1 MGGWRKHTN
10 NPANISIHR
19 GRMSTAVPTAP
30 ARAAQTSFSIIVAVS
45 VCHML
50 NDIMQSLLTS
60 LYPLLK
66 DNYALDFVQIGL
78 LTMAFQVTASLLQP
92 VVGLVTDRWPMPFSL
107 PLGMG
112 STFCGLFFLAYAHSF
127 PVLLLGA
134 CLIGFGSAVFHPESS
149 RIARAASGGRH
160 GLAQSMFQVGGNA
173 GTAIGPL
180 LAAFI
185 VLPFGQTSV
194 AWFSGAALLGMV
206 ILTWVGRWYAEE
218 RLRMASRPAV
228 SRELPLPRGRV
239 AWALAVLVLLTT
251 TKNVYLSSIGS
262 YFTFYTIGRFG
273 LSVQEAQLMLFLFLG
288 ASAAGVFLGG
298 PIGDRFGARFVIWFS
313 ILGVIPFALLLP
325 YANLFWTGVLSVT
338 IGLIFS
344 SAFSAIVVFA
354 QELVPGRVGL
364 IAGVFFGF
372 AFGAGGLGAA
382 ALGVFADTH
391 GIDFVYRVC
400 SYMPLLGILTIFLP
414 RLPASRLVR

>member
-1 MGGWRKHTN
+1 
-10 NPANISIHR
+10 
-19 GRMSTAVPTAP
+19 MSTAVTVAP
-30 ARAAQTSFSIIVAVS
+30 PHAARTSFSIIVAVS

-60 LYPLLK
+60 LYPILK
-66 DNYALDFVQIGL
+66 ENYALDFMQIGL

-92 VVGLVTDRWPMPFSL
+92 VVGMVTDRWPMPFSL

-112 STFCGLFFLAYAHSF
+112 STFFGLFFLAYAHSF
-127 PVLLLGA
+127 PILVLGA

-149 RIARAASGGRH
+149 RVARAASGGRH
-160 GLAQSMFQVGGNA
+160 GLAQSLFQVGGNA

-185 VLPFGQTSV
+185 VLPFGQSSV
-194 AWFSGAALLGMV
+194 AWFSVSALLGMV
-206 ILTWVGRWYAEE
+206 ILTWVGRWYAAE
-218 RLRMASRPAV
+218 RLRMAGRAAV
-228 SRELPLPRGRV
+228 SRALPLPRGRV
-239 AWALAVLVLLTT
+239 AWAIAVLVLLTA
-251 TKNVYLSSIGS
+251 TKNVYMSSIGS
-262 YFTFYTIGRFG
+262 YFTFYTIERFG
-273 LSVQEAQLMLFLFLG
+273 LSVQDAQLMLFLFLG

-325 YANLFWTGVLSVT
+325 YANLFWTGVLSVM

-391 GIDFVYRVC
+391 GIAFVYRIC
-400 SYMPLLGILTIFLP
+400 SYLPLLGILTIFLP
-414 RLPASRLVR
+414 RLRTR

>member
-1 MGGWRKHTN
+1 
-10 NPANISIHR
+10 
-19 GRMSTAVPTAP
+19 MSTVVPAAP
-30 ARAAQTSFSIIVAVS
+30 RSAATTTYSIIVAVS
-45 VCHML
+45 ACHML

-66 DNYALDFVQIGL
+66 ENYALDFVQIGL

-92 VVGLVTDRWPMPFSL
+92 AVGIVTDRWPMPFSL
-107 PLGMG
+107 PVGMG
-112 STFCGLFFLAYAHSF
+112 STFVGLIMLAYAHSF
-127 PVLLLGA
+127 PVLVFGA
-134 CLIGFGSAVFHPESS
+134 CLIGLGSAIFHPESS
-149 RIARAASGGRH
+149 RVARLASGGRH

-194 AWFSGAALLGMV
+194 AWFSVVALLGMV
-206 ILTWVGRWYAEE
+206 ILSWVGNWYAGE
-218 RLRMASRPAV
+218 RRLAAGRPAV
-228 SRELPLPRGRV
+228 SRALPLPRGKV

-251 TKNVYLSSIGS
+251 TKNAYLASISS
-262 YFTFYTIGRFG
+262 YFTFYTIENFG
-273 LSVQEAQLMLFLFLG
+273 LGVRDAQLMLFLFLG
-288 ASAAGVFLGG
+288 ASALGVFMGG

-313 ILGVIPFALLLP
+313 ILGVIPFALMLP
-325 YANLFWTGVLSVT
+325 YANLFWTGVLTVL

-354 QELVPGRVGL
+354 QELIPGRVGM
-364 IAGVFFGF
+364 IAGIFFGF

-382 ALGVFADTH
+382 VLGIFADSH
-391 GIDFVYRVC
+391 GINFVYQIC

-414 RLPASRLVR
+414 RLPGQH

>member
-1 MGGWRKHTN
+1 
-10 NPANISIHR
+10 
-19 GRMSTAVPTAP
+19 MSTAVSVAP
-30 ARAAQTSFSIIVAVS
+30 SGAARTSFSIIVAVS
-45 VCHML
+45 ICHML

-66 DNYALDFVQIGL
+66 ENYALDFVQIGL

-92 VVGLVTDRWPMPFSL
+92 AVGLVTDRWPMPFSL
-107 PLGMG
+107 PAGMA
-112 STFCGLFFLAYAHSF
+112 STFFGLFLLAYAHSF
-127 PVLLLGA
+127 PVLVLGA

-149 RIARAASGGRH
+149 RVARLASGGRH
-160 GLAQSMFQVGGNA
+160 GLAQSLFQVGGNA

-194 AWFSGAALLGMV
+194 AWFSVVALLGMV
-206 ILTWVGRWYAEE
+206 ILTWVGRWYAGE
-218 RLRMASRPAV
+218 RRLAAGRPAV

-251 TKNVYLSSIGS
+251 TKNVYLSSLSS

-288 ASAAGVFLGG
+288 ASALGVFLGG
-298 PIGDRFGARFVIWFS
+298 PIGDRFGTRFVIWFS
-313 ILGVIPFALLLP
+313 ILGVIPFALILP
-325 YANLFWTGVLSVT
+325 YADLFWTAVLTVV

-382 ALGVFADTH
+382 VLGVFADTH
-391 GIDFVYRVC
+391 GIDFVYSVC
-400 SYMPLLGILTIFLP
+400 SYMPLLGVLTVFLP
-414 RLPASRLVR
+414 RLAHSR